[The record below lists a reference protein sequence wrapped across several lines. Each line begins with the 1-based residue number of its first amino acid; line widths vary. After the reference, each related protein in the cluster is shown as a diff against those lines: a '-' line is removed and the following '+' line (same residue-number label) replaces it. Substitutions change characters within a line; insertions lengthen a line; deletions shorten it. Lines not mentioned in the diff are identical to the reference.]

1 MLQSG
6 PAVRV
11 IIHLNEDT
19 GSRKDYLHR
28 EVLSFLFANE
38 VSGAT
43 VIRPHAGFG
52 LHHRVHTAGAAGI
65 EGEHLPIRI
74 EFVETRQKVEDLLPH
89 LFEMVTDG
97 IIEAQE
103 TTVLKVGEL
112 RGSSLIGGLEG

>member
-1 MLQSG
+1 MLQNG

-19 GSRKDYLHR
+19 GSRNDYLHR

-38 VSGAT
+38 VAGAT

-74 EFVETRQKVEDLLPH
+74 EFVETREKVNSLLSH

-103 TTVLKVGEL
+103 TTVLKVGGL
-112 RGSSLIGGLEG
+112 PGSSLIGGLEG

>member
-1 MLQSG
+1 MLQNG

-19 GSRKDYLHR
+19 GSRNDYMHR

-52 LHHRVHTAGAAGI
+52 LHHRVHTAGAAGM

-74 EFVETRQKVEDLLPH
+74 EFVETRQKVEGLLAQ

-103 TTVLKVGEL
+103 TTVLKVGGL
-112 RGSSLIGGLEG
+112 PGSALLGGLEG